1 VVEVEIHDDNYSNGM
16 EEVSG
21 VEEVVVIEE
30 KHEFYGGYNN
40 PYGGQP
46 PMSANTSVISGYP
59 MMQPQP
65 QMGMYPAMVPSGF
78 APPPGS

>member
-1 VVEVEIHDDNYSNGM
+1 MHEEHIEVEINDDNSSNGI
-16 EEVSG
+16 EEVG
-21 VEEVVVIEE
+21 GIDDKQQFEMN
-30 KHEFYGGYNN
+30 GYNN
-40 PYGGQP
+40 SYGQP
-46 PMSANTSVISGYP
+46 PMSANTSVYSGYP